1 MNNDARPYER
11 FVQRGAGS
19 LTDDELLA
27 ILIRSGTEGQDAVT
41 IAEQILAIH
50 GDQYESDCRLNGM
63 LDLTMEELLGVKG
76 IGTVKAVRI
85 LCIAEFM
92 KLLARQRLGRHP
104 VFTSPDRIAQYYMED
119 MRRLDR
125 EQVMLVLLDGH
136 SQLIHDEILSIG
148 TVNTSPVSARE
159 ILQSALRYR
168 AVYIVL
174 LHNHPSGDPSPSR
187 ADILVTRRVK
197 EAGEILGIEL
207 LDHIIIGD
215 NCYVSLA
222 LEGYLGNA

>member
-41 IAEQILAIH
+41 IAEQILRIH
-50 GDQYESDCRLNGM
+50 EDQYESDCRLNGM

-92 KLLARQRLGRHP
+92 KRLARQRLGRHP

-174 LHNHPSGDPSPSR
+174 LHNHPSGDSTPSKQDIVITERVR
-187 ADILVTRRVK
+187 AACELMNIP
-197 EAGEILGIEL
+197 L

-215 NCYVSLA
+215 HEFTSMKDKA
-222 LEGYLGNA
+222 FM

>member
-41 IAEQILAIH
+41 IAEQILTIH
-50 GDQYESDCRLNGM
+50 ADQYENECRLNGI

-92 KLLARQRLGRHP
+92 KRLSRQRMGRQP

-174 LHNHPSGDPSPSR
+174 LHNHPSGDSTPSR
-187 ADILVTRRVK
+187 QDIAITERVRAAC
-197 EAGEILGIEL
+197 ELMNIPL

-215 NCYVSLA
+215 HEFTSMKDKA
-222 LEGYLGNA
+222 FM

>member
-92 KLLARQRLGRHP
+92 KRLARQRLGTHLP
-104 VFTSPDRIAQYYMED
+104 TE
-119 MRRLDR
+119 
-125 EQVMLVLLDGH
+125 
-136 SQLIHDEILSIG
+136 
-148 TVNTSPVSARE
+148 
-159 ILQSALRYR
+159 
-168 AVYIVL
+168 
-174 LHNHPSGDPSPSR
+174 SPSTTWKICGDWTESR
-187 ADILVTRRVK
+187 SCLFCWTDI
-197 EAGEILGIEL
+197 
-207 LDHIIIGD
+207 
-215 NCYVSLA
+215 VS
-222 LEGYLGNA
+222 